1 MKPHPTYM
9 NYYTINIIKTKP
21 IYKLF
26 NSIFYAKKNLISKK
40 RNSVIKFLKRIA
52 IKLLVLAIKKMTLN
66 SLELNVQSK

>member
-9 NYYTINIIKTKP
+9 NYYTINIFKTKP

-40 RNSVIKFLKRIA
+40 RNSVIKFLKHIT
-52 IKLLVLAIKKMTLN
+52 IKLLVLAIKN
-66 SLELNVQSK
+66 RQYNIECPPISQ